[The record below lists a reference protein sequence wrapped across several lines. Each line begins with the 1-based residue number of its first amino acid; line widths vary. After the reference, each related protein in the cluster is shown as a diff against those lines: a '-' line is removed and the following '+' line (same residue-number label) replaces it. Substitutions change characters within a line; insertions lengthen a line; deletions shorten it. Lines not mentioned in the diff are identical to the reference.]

1 MAAESQVWAWFTI
14 LVLSGC
20 AGAARSPGA
29 TTCDVADR
37 FPIRPCAS
45 ATQPSRV
52 GVWQDTTSS
61 YALVFDGCYVSFEYT
76 GAREH
81 EPDADLRS
89 LAGGALVVEWREF
102 GDPPPYFR
110 AHARWQGDLLLS
122 ASIIGERP
130 VARWDG
136 TAMRGLWRGAGPLT
150 RVSTVS
156 ALRRQARRLLCVESR
171 HAHRGGAG
179 SRARHPVVRRIGP
192 LPADADA
199 ASPPRGG
206 RATGPRARA
215 CRRCP
220 AGSDR
225 RGSKRMNAVG
235 AHGSRFARIRRRSA
249 SMESDLRCAHD
260 PAPVSGGAP
269 AGDPRRAHSPMVPTA
284 YRLARRSVIL
294 FWLALS
300 GQDGLG
306 TMEDS

>member
-1 MAAESQVWAWFTI
+1 MV

-29 TTCDVADR
+29 TSCDLADR

-81 EPDADLRS
+81 APDADLRS
-89 LAGGALVVEWREF
+89 LAGGALVVEWREL

-122 ASIIGERP
+122 TSIIGERP

-136 TAMRGLWRGAGPLT
+136 TAMRGLWSGAGPLR

-156 ALRRQARRLLCVESR
+156 ALRRQARRLLCVDRVVPTEAELAR
-171 HAHRGGAG
+171 ERGIPWSG
-179 SRARHPVVRRIGP
+179 
-192 LPADADA
+192 
-199 ASPPRGG
+199 
-206 RATGPRARA
+206 
-215 CRRCP
+215 
-220 AGSDR
+220 
-225 RGSKRMNAVG
+225 
-235 AHGSRFARIRRRSA
+235 
-249 SMESDLRCAHD
+249 ESDPYPPTPFERMLREDEERRERELEHEGERTRASRTD
-260 PAPVSGGAP
+260 AGLAMADGGV
-269 AGDPRRAHSPMVPTA
+269 R
-284 YRLARRSVIL
+284 
-294 FWLALS
+294 
-300 GQDGLG
+300 
-306 TMEDS
+306 